1 MYLAHFSG
9 TEFVSFCLISR
20 EFCGSREWKDAWL
33 YVCVHLPAHTN
44 WCIFLTYYFSC
55 LSYLIWEEWYLSSR
69 ALLKIKKLVFSKIF
83 KRPDQFSSVQFSR
96 SVVSSSLQPHRLQ
109 RARPLCP
116 SPSPGVYPNSCPS
129 SRWCNPTISSSVN
142 PFSSRRQSFPASGSF
157 PMSQLFAS
165 GDQRMELQLR
175 DSELLKLGSSVS
187 LPLCGFPGSSAGK
200 ESGCNAETPV
210 RFLGWEDPLEK
221 GMATHSS
228 ILAWRIPWTV

>member
-83 KRPDQFSSVQFSR
+83 KRPDQFSSVQFS
-96 SVVSSSLQPHRLQ
+96 SVAQSCPALCNPIDCSAPGLSVHHQVPEFTQTHVHRVGDAIQPSHLLSTPSPPAVNLSQHQGLFIWVSSSHHVAKVL
-109 RARPLCP
+109 
-116 SPSPGVYPNSCPS
+116 
-129 SRWCNPTISSSVN
+129 
-142 PFSSRRQSFPASGSF
+142 
-157 PMSQLFAS
+157 
-165 GDQRMELQLR
+165 ELQLQHHSFQWIFR
-175 DSELLKLGSSVS
+175 TDLL
-187 LPLCGFPGSSAGK
+187 
-200 ESGCNAETPV
+200 
-210 RFLGWEDPLEK
+210 
-221 GMATHSS
+221 
-228 ILAWRIPWTV
+228 